1 MAMRTAV
8 GHWMRRST
16 PITQTWSGPS
26 RAGAVS
32 HDAQLLKES
41 FALVEPVA
49 DKVAGYFYGRMFTEC
64 PELRGLFPVTMDVQR
79 ARLLTA
85 LVRVIQGIDTPEL
98 LMPYLR
104 QLGRDHRKFD
114 VRAEHYDVVGRC
126 LVAAISKYAEDA
138 WTEEMERAWTTAYS
152 TMAAAMIDAAD
163 RMAARAPAWWNA
175 ELVSHERRAT
185 DVAVLTVRPDAAF
198 PYHAGQYVSLQTPR
212 WPRVWRPYSVAN
224 APSSNLLEF
233 HIRAVGAGWVSNS
246 LVWQSKAGDTLRIGP
261 PLGAMR
267 VDRESSRGVVCVAG
281 GVGLAPMKAIVD
293 DMTKWNRGRSVVLF
307 FGVRRSEDLYDLPD
321 LRALANSH
329 PWLTVVPA
337 ASEEPTYVG
346 EQGLISE
353 VVRRYGPWDDHD
365 VFIAGSPDMIR
376 ATLRTVD
383 SLGVPPFR
391 VHYDAFG

>member
-1 MAMRTAV
+1 
-8 GHWMRRST
+8 MRRST
-16 PITQTWSGPS
+16 AYAQPWSGPS

-32 HDAQLLKES
+32 PDAQLLKES

-49 DKVAGYFYGRMFTEC
+49 EKVAGYFYGRLFTEC
-64 PELRGLFPVTMDVQR
+64 PHLREIFPVTMDVQR

-85 LVRVIQGIDTPEL
+85 LVRVIQGTDTPEL
-98 LMPYLR
+98 LTPYLR

-114 VRAEHYDVVGRC
+114 VQSEHYEVVGRC
-126 LVAAISKYAEDA
+126 LVAAIAKFAEDA
-138 WTEEMERAWTTAYS
+138 WTEEMERAWTTAY
-152 TMAAAMIDAAD
+152 TAMAAAMIDAAD

-175 ELVSHERRAT
+175 EIVAHERRAN
-185 DVAVLTVRPDAAF
+185 DIAVIKVRPDGSL

-224 APSSNLLEF
+224 APGTNLLEF
-233 HIRAVGAGWVSNS
+233 HLKAVGAGWVSNA
-246 LVWQSKAGDTLRIGP
+246 LVWHAKQGDMVRIGP
-261 PLGAMR
+261 PLGSMR
-267 VDRESSRGVVCVAG
+267 LDPESPRGVVCVAG

-293 DMTKWNRGRSVVLF
+293 DMTRWNRNRSAVVF
-307 FGVRRSEDLYDLPD
+307 HGVRRSDDLYDLPA
-321 LRALANSH
+321 LRAMADTH

-337 ASEEPTYVG
+337 VSEEPTYVG

-365 VFIAGSPDMIR
+365 VFVAGSPEMIR
-376 ATLRTVD
+376 ATLRTLD
-383 SLGVPPFR
+383 TLGVPPFR